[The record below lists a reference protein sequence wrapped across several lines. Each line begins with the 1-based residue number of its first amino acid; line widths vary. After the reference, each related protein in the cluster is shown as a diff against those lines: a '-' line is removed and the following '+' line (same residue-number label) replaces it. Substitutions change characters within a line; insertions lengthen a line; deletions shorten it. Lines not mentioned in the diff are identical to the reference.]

1 MSGFR
6 QAQPPVAGDEH
17 MWVFVLGE
25 FVIFGGYFVIYSVF
39 RTMHASQYLAAQQH
53 LGLTAGAV
61 NTIVLLTSSW
71 CVVRAV
77 QQTRRSEPGAAIR
90 SLLAGGGLGGLFVA
104 LKLVEWHSQ
113 IRAGHTNSDPFFM
126 FWFVLTGVHLLHVL
140 IGLIALGIGVRELQA
155 PDRRRP
161 RLVESVAIYW
171 HMVDLL
177 WVAIFGLLYCVR

>member
-1 MSGFR
+1 MTR
-6 QAQPPVAGDEH
+6 LRPGDEH

-39 RTMHASQYLAAQQH
+39 RTMHAAQYLAAQQH
-53 LGLTAGAV
+53 LGLTAGAI
-61 NTIVLLTSSW
+61 NTVVLLTSSW

-77 QQTRRSEPGAAIR
+77 QLTRRAEPVAAIR
-90 SLLAGGGLGGLFVA
+90 WITAGGALGVLFVA
-104 LKLVEWHSQ
+104 LKLLEWHSQ
-113 IRAGHTNSDPFFM
+113 ITAGHTNSDPFFM

-140 IGLIALGIGVRELQA
+140 IGLMALGIGVRELQTA
-155 PDRRRP
+155 DRRRVQ
-161 RLVESVAIYW
+161 LLESVAIYW